1 MEAEAMGAILETV
14 SLFKNFGMVVG
25 AHDISLTIA
34 EGEVVGIVGTNG
46 SGKTTLLNLITGYLR
61 PTSGEIW
68 FKGKNITGLS
78 PREVIALGIARSFQI
93 PQLYTG
99 LTVLENM
106 LIAVATRSG
115 RSWDFW
121 TSLNR
126 VPWTEEALG
135 VLRQF
140 GFDNNASQVVANL
153 PEGGRKLLDVAL
165 SFVLKPKLLLM
176 DEPTSGVSA
185 RDKFAVMDAL
195 LKALKDAGVTT
206 VFVEH
211 DMEIVERYAERALA
225 FDNGRVIADGTVDA
239 VLTNSS
245 VRQTILGIE

>member
-1 MEAEAMGAILETV
+1 MRPILEILNL
-14 SLFKNFGMVVG
+14 SKNFGMVVA
-25 AHDISLTIA
+25 AHEINLRIH
-34 EGEVVGIVGTNG
+34 EGEVVGIVGANG
-46 SGKTTLLNLITGYLR
+46 SGKTTLINLITGYLKPSR
-61 PTSGEIW
+61 GEIR
-68 FKGKNITGLS
+68 FQGKDITGLS

-121 TSLNR
+121 TQLNEDS
-126 VPWTEEALG
+126 WQQEALN
-135 VLRQF
+135 VLKQF
-140 GFDNNASQVVANL
+140 GFENDAGQVVGNL
-153 PEGGRKLLDVAL
+153 PEGGRKLLDVAV

-176 DEPTSGVSA
+176 DEPTSGVSVKE
-185 RDKFAVMDAL
+185 KFRVMDAL
-195 LKALKDAGVTT
+195 LNALKKAGVTT

-225 FDNGRVIADGTVDA
+225 FDNGRVIADGTVDV
-239 VLTNSS
+239 VLADAL
-245 VRQTILGIE
+245 VRQSVLGVE

>member
-1 MEAEAMGAILETV
+1 MAAILETV
-14 SLFKNFGMVVG
+14 SLHKNFGMVVA
-25 AHDISLTIA
+25 AHDISLSIS
-34 EGEVVGIVGTNG
+34 EGEVVGIVGANG
-46 SGKTTLLNLITGYLR
+46 SGKTTLLNLITGYVQ
-61 PTSGEIW
+61 PTSGEIR
-68 FKGKNITGLS
+68 FQGKNINGLS
-78 PREVIALGIARSFQI
+78 PRHVISLGIARSFQI

-106 LIAVATRSG
+106 LIAVAIREG

-121 TSLNR
+121 THLNKDS
-126 VPWTEEALG
+126 WLEEVFG
-135 VLRQF
+135 VLKDF
-140 GFDNNASQVVANL
+140 GFEDDASQMVGNL

-176 DEPTSGVSA
+176 DEPTSGVSLKE
-185 RDKFAVMDAL
+185 KFAVMDAL

-225 FDNGRVIADGTVDA
+225 FNNGVVIADGTVNVVLADA
-239 VLTNSS
+239 S
-245 VRQTILGIE
+245 VRQAVLGVE